1 MAQKRKNNKKRKWIS
16 WLAMLVLLVVA
27 ATVAYLVW
35 DSYFREKDRKTG
47 NGQQETQRV
56 GEKEKEKLEEMVL
69 EAKEEESSE
78 DEGKKVVQYEG
89 EDPNKSES
97 LSGVVTY
104 AGVNG
109 DKLMIRVN
117 IDQFLDD
124 GECVLS
130 LMRNGATIYSNMASV
145 AGGAATATCE
155 GFDVP
160 VAQLG
165 NGGVE
170 IKIMVN
176 AGKKTGVISGR
187 AEL

>member
-16 WLAMLVLLVVA
+16 WFAMLVLLVVA

-35 DSYFREKDRKTG
+35 DGYFKGKDEKADDG
-47 NGQQETQRV
+47 QRV
-56 GEKEKEKLEEMVL
+56 VERVEE
-69 EAKEEESSE
+69 KEEEKPEEGAPEVKEE
-78 DEGKKVVQYEG
+78 DEDEKTVIQYEG

-130 LMRNGATIYSNMASV
+130 LMRNGATIYGDMASV

-176 AGKKTGVISGR
+176 AGEKTGVISGR
-187 AEL
+187 VEL